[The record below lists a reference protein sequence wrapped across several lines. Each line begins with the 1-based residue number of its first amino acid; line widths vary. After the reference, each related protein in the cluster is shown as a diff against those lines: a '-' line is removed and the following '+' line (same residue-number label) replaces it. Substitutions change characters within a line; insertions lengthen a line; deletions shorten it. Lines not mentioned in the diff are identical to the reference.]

1 MKNTSLKHLFYALAA
16 ALAIPT
22 AALAAAMPVVE
33 WDGSVDV
40 YSFTNLT
47 RTVGANTYTLNLNDM
62 NTVAEDGS
70 YIQIGS
76 DNQKKGVTLTVQNSN
91 PAVTNGFGTANAV
104 TVIMKCMGFLA
115 SDTSNRALISLLDG
129 NKYKSGGDTEKDNG
143 AVIGVAS
150 YNVWSRF
157 IWKGSVYNGYDAG
170 SVFSAT
176 DEQTVAL
183 SYNGTD
189 GTVLYV
195 NGTAVKTATAL
206 KSRDLSAPVGIALG
220 GVDVDGSGQF
230 FAETGMKITAI
241 AVFTNTLSAAE
252 VADYDF
258 LSTRTRSYSGMLPAI
273 SGDFFT
279 PTTVPTWIADA
290 TKWNGTIKLSSI
302 PRQWPLT
309 LTNYVNACS
318 AVEVDGVGARNSSG
332 YEGEHLANGKI
343 ADKLILS
350 GNGMTLTDGSS
361 YYVSEIG
368 ELAGTGNF
376 SQNKSG
382 LYQGL
387 TINVMTNFTG
397 TLSPKDMTVTF
408 GTGKRAGRDSSQH
421 DTEFKQKLYIDP
433 DAVLSVPAGF
443 ELWST
448 EAVMFNGTVN
458 FTTDETG
465 YEELVLFQNIG
476 RGRNVTFG
484 DNAVI
489 KINGKEYDKSL
500 YFIRI
505 KNSNLVLC
513 KRHIFTIYV
522 R

>member
-22 AALAAAMPVVE
+22 AALATAMPVVE

-91 PAVTNGFGTANAV
+91 PAVTNGFGTAGAI
-104 TVIMKCMGFLA
+104 TVVMRCSGIRV
-115 SDTSNRALISLLDG
+115 SDGSNRALISLLDSG
-129 NKYKSGGDTEKDNG
+129 KYQNGDNSAK
-143 AVIGVAS
+143 IGMS
-150 YNVWSRF
+150 IWSQSSWF
-157 IWKGSVYNGYDAG
+157 IWEGAYWGVNASVQDVLT
-170 SVFSAT
+170 SW
-176 DEQTVAL
+176 EHTVAL
-183 SYNGTD
+183 TYSSSS
-189 GTVLYV
+189 
-195 NGTAVKTATAL
+195 GTAFYVDGSPNNSTNGL
-206 KSRDLSAPVGIALG
+206 KSSYFKSPCGIALG
-220 GVDVDGSGQF
+220 GIDADNSKKY
-230 FAETGMKITAI
+230 FAMTGMRIKAI

-397 TLSPKDMTVTF
+397 TLSPNEMTVTF

-421 DTEFKQKLYIDP
+421 DTEFKKKLYIDP

-458 FTTDETG
+458 FTTDKTG

-476 RGRNVTFG
+476 RGGNVTFG
-484 DNAVI
+484 NNAVI